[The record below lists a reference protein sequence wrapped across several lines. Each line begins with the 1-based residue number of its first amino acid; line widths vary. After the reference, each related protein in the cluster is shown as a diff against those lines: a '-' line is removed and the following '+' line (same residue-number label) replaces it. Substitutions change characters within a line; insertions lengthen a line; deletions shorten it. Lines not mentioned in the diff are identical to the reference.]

1 MAEKLAGKAA
11 VVQVNAQDN
20 PGVTSRF
27 GVRGVPVIMMLK
39 QGRVIEQLPGAQP
52 LEAVLAWF
60 PGSMADATAR
70 LQQSIDSLI
79 WI

>member
-60 PGSMADATAR
+60 RQHG
-70 LQQSIDSLI
+70 
-79 WI
+79 